1 MEAVMQ
7 ARLTQLADVLRAA
20 GLTVVEIDGWKTR
33 SRPESTG
40 GFAPVGVLWH
50 HTGDSAN
57 GEKYA
62 EWLAKVGRPD
72 LPAPLCHLSIDRQ
85 GTVYVIAA
93 GRANHAGVAK
103 ASGSVAAGDG
113 NGLYVGVEVQNTGT
127 EDYPRAQYDAMVKVG
142 AALGKM
148 LPCTINAQ
156 RAHYETSVT
165 GKWDPGD
172 PDGLPFTGGK
182 RVLDMDAFRTMIG
195 TAMNPPKPVAAER
208 PLAGGILNCRDG
220 RKPADVKADVQA
232 LLNAHRLDFLLLQ
245 EAAAYFAALSTLNGW
260 RLVISDQCGT
270 AVLVRN
276 AVEAKWSHVFKLG
289 RLPWPYSKG
298 GRRPTLHPRRALVS
312 VVVGGWLRVA
322 SVHMV
327 PDPEHSLIRKHE
339 YEVGAR
345 RLVRWSRSHNRF
357 PQLLG
362 GDWNQP
368 ARNTAPFTP
377 GWFANEIDATVAYL
391 SGNVLYAIGRRCK
404 IDDLTAHD
412 EGGSDHPLL
421 TFTVRPAGTK

>member
-1 MEAVMQ
+1 
-7 ARLTQLADVLRAA
+7 
-20 GLTVVEIDGWKTR
+20 
-33 SRPESTG
+33 
-40 GFAPVGVLWH
+40 
-50 HTGDSAN
+50 
-57 GEKYA
+57 
-62 EWLAKVGRPD
+62 
-72 LPAPLCHLSIDRQ
+72 
-85 GTVYVIAA
+85 
-93 GRANHAGVAK
+93 
-103 ASGSVAAGDG
+103 VAAGDG
-113 NGLYVGVEVQNTGT
+113 NSLYVGVEVQNTGT
-127 EDYPRAQYDAMVKVG
+127 EDYPHAQYDAMVRTG

-156 RAHYETSVT
+156 RAHRETSVT

-172 PDGLPFTGGK
+172 PDGPLVNGK
-182 RVLDMDAFRTMIG
+182 RVLDMDAFRSLID
-195 TAMNPPKPVAAER
+195 TAMHPPKPAAPKPVA
-208 PLAGGILNCRDG
+208 LAGGILNCRDG

-232 LLNAHRLDFLLLQ
+232 LLNRHRLDFLLLQ
-245 EAAAYFAALSTLNGW
+245 EAAAYTAAMSTLNGW
-260 RLVISDQCGT
+260 RLVISDECGT
-270 AVLVRN
+270 GVLVRD

-289 RLPWPYSKG
+289 RIPWPYSKG

-345 RLVRWSRSHNRF
+345 RLVRWSRSHDRF

-377 GWFANEIDATVAYL
+377 GWFAKVRAADVAYL
-391 SGNVLYAIGRRCK
+391 PGNVLYAIGRRCE
-404 IDDLTAHD
+404 IDGLTAHD

-421 TFTVRPAGTK
+421 TFTVRPEKRKP

>member
-50 HTGDSAN
+50 HTGDNAN
-57 GEKYA
+57 GAKYA
-62 EWLAKVGRPD
+62 QWLATVGRSD
-72 LPAPLCHLSIDRQ
+72 LPPPLCHLSIDRQ
-85 GTVYVIAA
+85 GVVYVIAA

-113 NGLYVGVEVQNTGT
+113 NSLYVGVEVQNTGT

-172 PDGLPFTGGK
+172 PDGLPFAGGK
-182 RVLDMDAFRTMIG
+182 RVLDMDAFRSMIG
-195 TAMNPPKPVAAER
+195 AAMNPPKPVAPVR

-220 RKPADVKADVQA
+220 RKPADVKVDVQA
-232 LLNAHRLDFLLLQ
+232 LLNARRLDFLLLQ
-245 EAAAYFAALSTLNGW
+245 EAAAYLAVLSTLHGW

-270 AVLVRN
+270 GVLVRN

-339 YEVGAR
+339 YEVGTR

-357 PQLLG
+357 AQMLG

-368 ARNTAPFTP
+368 ARNMAQFTP
-377 GWFANEIDATVAYL
+377 GWFAKEIGAHVAYL
-391 SGNVLYAIGRRCK
+391 PGNVLYALGRRCE

-421 TFTVRPAGTK
+421 TFTVRPERKP